1 MYDYLQDTEFLYKLD
16 NMKIKTQY
24 IKLIVLDF
32 TTENPI
38 QEIQGIALSGSITV
52 NSTAAIRRTLTLVIL
67 ADEASS
73 NIENVENLI
82 GLNSKIKIL
91 VGLKNPFRNYAHYG
105 DIIWFPQGVFVVNS
119 AQFTR
124 SNTGC
129 NISIQGRDKMVL
141 LDGSVGGTL
150 PASTTFSER
159 FIYEDDGTIT
169 VEYPTLYQII
179 KESVNHLGGQ
189 DLNKIIITDLD
200 EKAKLLVRYM
210 GDTPIWFS
218 HDYSSFVIADNP
230 PASFITPED
239 QPANS
244 IKKFTYG
251 EDVGYRETDFTYPGE
266 LTLNAGQS
274 VKTMLDKICEVL
286 GNFEFFFDL
295 DGNFI
300 FREIKNYQRVS
311 YTPIVNL
318 GELSYIKD
326 FSDDKYEFA
335 LTDANTVLS
344 YQNSPRYADVKNDFI
359 VWGKRKTQS
368 GVEVD
373 IRYHLAVDVK
383 PILDLAKKYMWE
395 VVVDDELVRYEYTE
409 TNSPKTAGAT
419 LISTPSTEWREELY
433 RQACEHS
440 IAGTTEVAYD
450 AELLAEWRKLYD
462 PMNEDWKNTWNKVFT
477 TQFTGWNPA
486 VYTAPQTLD
495 YWLDFIDST
504 DAITQYSVNMI
515 GRRTKAV
522 NDNNVKSIYNM
533 EVPDIIFV
541 ENPED
546 PAERAKMIAEFHRIG
561 QPFCLLQDTQLD
573 YFQASSTPKSAYDA
587 VRELLYKHLTYNST
601 VTINCQP
608 KYYLEP
614 NNLIYIEDRKS
625 GIVGNYIIT
634 QFSIPL
640 NYSGT
645 MNLVAVES
653 LTRV

>member
-16 NMKIKTQY
+16 NMKMKTQY

-52 NSTAAIRRTLTLVIL
+52 NATAAIRRALTLVIW

-73 NIENVENLI
+73 HVENIENLI
-82 GLNSKIKIL
+82 GLNSKIKIF
-91 VGLKNPFRNYAHYG
+91 VGLKNPFYNYAHYG

-124 SNTGC
+124 SNSGC

-150 PASTTFSER
+150 SASTTFSDR
-159 FIYEDDGTIT
+159 FVYQKDGSIIR
-169 VEYPTLYQII
+169 EYPTLHQII

-189 DLNKIIITDLD
+189 DIDKIIITDLD
-200 EKAKLLVRYM
+200 EKVKLLVKYM

-218 HDYSSFVIADNP
+218 HDFSSFVIADSP
-230 PASFITPED
+230 PKGFEE
-239 QPANS
+239 N
-244 IKKFTYG
+244 KYTYG
-251 EDVGYRETDFTYPGE
+251 EDVGYREVDFTYPGE
-266 LTLNAGQS
+266 LTLNVGSS

-300 FREIKNYQRVS
+300 FQEIKNYQRVS
-311 YTPIVNL
+311 YTPIVEL

-326 FSDDKYEFA
+326 FSDDRYEYSIA
-335 LTDANTVLS
+335 NANTVLS
-344 YQNSPRYADVKNDFI
+344 YQNSPRYADVKNDFV
-359 VWGKRKTQS
+359 VWGKRTTQS
-368 GVEVD
+368 GIEVD
-373 IRYHLAVDVK
+373 IRYHLAIDVK

-395 VVVDDELVRYEYTE
+395 VVVDDELVRYEYTD
-409 TNSPKTAGAT
+409 TNIAKTDGAK
-419 LISTPSTEWREELY
+419 LISTPSNEWREELY
-433 RQACEHS
+433 RQACENS
-440 IAGTTEVAYD
+440 VMGTTEFAYD

-462 PMNEDWKNTWNKVFT
+462 PMNEEWKETWDRIFKT
-477 TQFTGWNPA
+477 PFTGWNPA

-504 DAITQYSVNMI
+504 DAIAQYSVNMI

-533 EVPDIIFV
+533 EVPDVIFV
-541 ENPED
+541 ENPGD
-546 PAERAKMIAEFHRIG
+546 PDKLTEMVDKFNRVG
-561 QPFCLLQDTQLD
+561 QSFCMLQDNQVD

-640 NYSGT
+640 SYSGT

-653 LTRV
+653 LTRL

>member
-1 MYDYLQDTEFLYKLD
+1 MYDYLQDTEFLQKLD

-24 IKLIVLDF
+24 IKLILLDF
-32 TTENPI
+32 VTEEPI
-38 QEIQGIALSGSITV
+38 QEVQGIALSGAITV
-52 NSTAAIRRTLTLVIL
+52 NSTAAIRRTLTLVL
-67 ADEASS
+67 WADEASN

-82 GLNSKIKIL
+82 ALNSKIKIF
-91 VGLKNPFRNYAHYG
+91 VGLKNPFYKYANYG
-105 DIIWFPQGVFVVNS
+105 DIIWFPQGVFIVNS

-141 LDGSVGGTL
+141 LDGSVGGGL

-159 FIYEDDGTIT
+159 FIYQDDGSIVT
-169 VEYPTLYQII
+169 EYPTLYQII
-179 KESVNHLGGQ
+179 KESVHHLGAQ
-189 DLNKIIITDLD
+189 PLEKIIISDL
-200 EKAKLLVRYM
+200 EETAKLLVKYM

-218 HDYSSFVIADNP
+218 SDFSSFVIADSP
-230 PASFITPED
+230 PAGFEK
-239 QPANS
+239 N
-244 IKKFTYG
+244 KYTYG
-251 EDVGYRETDFTYPGE
+251 QDVGYEETDFTYPGE
-266 LTLNAGQS
+266 LTLNAGSS
-274 VKTMLDKICEVL
+274 VKQMLDKICEVL

-295 DGNFI
+295 DGNFV
-300 FREIKNYQRVS
+300 FQEIKNYQRVS

-318 GELSYIKD
+318 EETSYIKD
-326 FSDDKYEFA
+326 FSDDKFMYA
-335 LTDANTVLS
+335 LTDANTVVS
-344 YQNSPRYADVKNDFI
+344 YQNSPRYADVKNDFV
-359 VWGKRKTQS
+359 VWGKRTTES
-368 GVEVD
+368 GAEVD

-383 PILDLAKKYMWE
+383 PILDLARYDMYE
-395 VVVDDELVRYEYTE
+395 IYQDEEFLRYEYVRPGE
-409 TNSPKTAGAT
+409 TCDIEGAKLLCT
-419 LISTPSTEWREELY
+419 SSTEWREELY
-433 RQACEHS
+433 RQALERAAVGE
-440 IAGTTEVAYD
+440 IEEWYD
-450 AELLAEWRKLYD
+450 AELRAEWRKLYD
-462 PMNEDWKNTWNKVFT
+462 PMNKEWQETWQKIDDLKSIP
-477 TQFTGWNPA
+477 FTGWNPA
-486 VYTAPQTLD
+486 VYVAPQSLD

-504 DAITQYSVNMI
+504 DAVTQYSVNMI

-533 EVPDIIFV
+533 EVPDVIFV
-541 ENPED
+541 ENPNNADKLTEMVD
-546 PAERAKMIAEFHRIG
+546 KFRRIG
-561 QPFCLLQDTQLD
+561 QPFCMLQNSQLD

-587 VRELLYKHLTYNST
+587 VRELLYKHLTYNAT